1 MHRDQRFP
9 PKVPPCHALSPARC
23 RCQAEP
29 RSTEQF
35 SCEITSSST
44 GSLFI
49 WRMCNIAS
57 YRDGMQ
63 NIQDRMGFAEVFK
76 HFGVTVNFSKNCVLL
91 VLVMFERNENV
102 GKVIVVRAGEFAFQ
116 DYSSKFFSITALK
129 MCLSHIIS
137 VLYIIF
143 TLEIIILPA
152 ELHVV
157 NYLLGKQCT

>member
-1 MHRDQRFP
+1 
-9 PKVPPCHALSPARC
+9 
-23 RCQAEP
+23 
-29 RSTEQF
+29 
-35 SCEITSSST
+35 
-44 GSLFI
+44 
-49 WRMCNIAS
+49 
-57 YRDGMQ
+57 MQ

-143 TLEIIILPA
+143 ALEIIILPA